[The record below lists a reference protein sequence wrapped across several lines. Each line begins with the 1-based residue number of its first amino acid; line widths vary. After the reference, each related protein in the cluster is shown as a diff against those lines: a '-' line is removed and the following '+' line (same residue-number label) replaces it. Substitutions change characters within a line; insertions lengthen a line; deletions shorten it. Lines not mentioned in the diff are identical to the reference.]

1 MIALTST
8 ASLTDLAPENLN
20 GAEDAATLAE
30 ALVYDAPGQA
40 CDAHWNEEA
49 KALIGGIL
57 L

>member
-8 ASLTDLAPENLN
+8 ASLTDLAPENPDS
-20 GAEDAATLAE
+20 AEDAATLAE